1 MVIEKKSCSGCVGVA
16 VRPQATVPS
25 KSNQQKNLGKKYFCW
40 HTEGRGEHWLC
51 VTFLLSVFPFDIY
64 VVFPVGV
71 QEKEN
76 SMLGASP
83 EKVTDRTRDPER
95 TGQVEETKFS
105 QVSSH
110 QLS

>member
-1 MVIEKKSCSGCVGVA
+1 VA
-16 VRPQATVPS
+16 GT
-25 KSNQQKNLGKKYFCW
+25 
-40 HTEGRGEHWLC
+40 
-51 VTFLLSVFPFDIY
+51 
-64 VVFPVGV
+64 

-76 SMLGASP
+76 SVLGASP

-110 QLS
+110 KRNGMGILTDPDPTPDHIFFL